1 MNKHSIRINKYLTT
15 AGYCSR
21 RQADRLIE
29 QGLVAINRRPASLG
43 QQVEK
48 GDEVR
53 AEGQIVKLD
62 EDKKKV
68 YLAFYKP
75 VGVICTT
82 DEEAKDN
89 IVSYIN
95 YPERVYPVGRLDV
108 VTSGLIIM
116 TNDGE
121 LVNKVSRRENKVE
134 KEYLVKVDRE
144 VTDEFIKKLQGGV
157 DIEGY
162 FTLPAK
168 AEKLDDKKI
177 SLTIIEGKNQQV
189 RKMCEACD
197 YKVQKLVRRRIGDLT
212 LEGLRP
218 GKYKVLSE
226 KRIKKYLD
234 IKDGE

>member
-1 MNKHSIRINKYLTT
+1 MSKHSIRINKYLTT

-29 QGLVAINRRPASLG
+29 QGLVAINGQPASLG

-144 VTDEFIKKLQGGV
+144 VTDGFIKKLQGGI
-157 DIEGY
+157 DIDGY

-168 AEKLDDKKI
+168 AEKLGDKKI

-189 RKMCEACD
+189 RRMCEAEG
-197 YKVQKLVRRRIGDLT
+197 YKVHKLVRRRIGELT

-226 KRIKKYLD
+226 NRIKKYLD

>member
-1 MNKHSIRINKYLTT
+1 MSKHSIRINKYLTT

-29 QGLVAINRRPASLG
+29 QGLVAINGQPASLG

-134 KEYLVKVDRE
+134 KEYLVKVDR
-144 VTDEFIKKLQGGV
+144 
-157 DIEGY
+157 
-162 FTLPAK
+162 
-168 AEKLDDKKI
+168 
-177 SLTIIEGKNQQV
+177 
-189 RKMCEACD
+189 
-197 YKVQKLVRRRIGDLT
+197 
-212 LEGLRP
+212 
-218 GKYKVLSE
+218 
-226 KRIKKYLD
+226 
-234 IKDGE
+234 

>member
-1 MNKHSIRINKYLTT
+1 MSKYSTRINKYLTT

-29 QGLVAINRRPASLG
+29 QGLVSINRKVASLG
-43 QQVEK
+43 QQVES

-53 AEGQIVKLD
+53 AEGQIVKPR
-62 EDKKKV
+62 EDAKKV

-82 DEEAKDN
+82 DEKAKDN

-134 KEYLVKVDRE
+134 KEYLVKVDKE
-144 VTDEFIKKLQGGV
+144 ITDEFIKKLQGGI
-157 DIEGY
+157 DIGGY
-162 FTLPAK
+162 ITLPAK
-168 AEKLDDKKI
+168 VERVDDKKI

-189 RKMCEACD
+189 RRMCEAGG
-197 YKVQKLVRRRIGDLT
+197 YRVQKLVRRRVGDLT

-218 GKYKVLSE
+218 GKYKVISE
-226 KRIKKYLD
+226 KRIKKYLNISD
-234 IKDGE
+234 E

>member
-1 MNKHSIRINKYLTT
+1 MSKYSIRINKYLTT

-29 QGLVAINRRPASLG
+29 QSLVFVNGRVASLG

-53 AEGQIVKLD
+53 AEGQVVKLSND
-62 EDKKKV
+62 KKV

-82 DEEAKDN
+82 DKKAKDN
-89 IVSYIN
+89 IVDYIN

-134 KEYLVKVDRE
+134 KEYLVKVDKE
-144 VTDEFIKKLQGGV
+144 VTEEFVKQLQSGV
-157 DIEGY
+157 NIGDY
-162 FTLPAK
+162 TTLPAK
-168 AEKLDDKKI
+168 VEKVDERKI

-189 RKMCEACD
+189 RRMCEAGG
-197 YKVQKLVRRRIGDLT
+197 YRVQKLVRRRIGDLT

-226 KRIKKYLD
+226 NRIKKYLN
-234 IKDGE
+234 IKL

>member
-1 MNKHSIRINKYLTT
+1 MSKHSIRINKYLTT

-29 QGLVAINRRPASLG
+29 QELVFINGKVASLG

-53 AEGQIVKLD
+53 AEGQIVKLAGI
-62 EDKKKV
+62 KKV

-82 DEEAKDN
+82 DEKADNN
-89 IVSYIN
+89 IVDYIN

-108 VTSGLIIM
+108 ATSGLIIM
-116 TNDGE
+116 TNDGD
-121 LVNKVSRRENKVE
+121 LVNKVSRRDSKVE
-134 KEYLVKVDRE
+134 KEYLVKVDKE
-144 VTDEFIKKLQGGV
+144 VNEEFIKQLQGGV
-157 DIEGY
+157 DIGGY
-162 FTLPAK
+162 ITLPAK
-168 AEKLDDKKI
+168 AEKLEDRKI

-189 RKMCEACD
+189 RKMCEACG

-218 GKYKVLSE
+218 GKYKVISE
-226 KRIKKYLD
+226 NRIKKYLD
-234 IKDGE
+234 IKNGE